1 MLMIEIEPKF
11 RNSFVYSFVTRDFEK
26 KDTEFR
32 KGGLIWEVDCE
43 FIFRS
48 QAYRDFR
55 EQR

>member
-1 MLMIEIEPKF
+1 MIKIEPKF
-11 RNSFVYSFVTRDFEK
+11 VNSVVYSFVTRDFAK
-26 KDTEFR
+26 KDTEIW
-32 KGGLIWEVDCE
+32 KGGLIWEVDGE